1 MSKELEAARE
11 LVKMLEQKEKESK
24 IKLSELR
31 RGESFMIGE
40 HEFIVLDQGVDV
52 TKVIS
57 KGFMAENI
65 SFDPDTKDYNKSKIK
80 KFIEEK
86 IQPVIESEVGAENIV
101 EHEVSLRSL
110 DMQKEFEDVSA
121 KVRPI
126 TFDEARLYNDLL
138 VNEDLDNWWWTLT
151 PWSTAKRGY
160 RYGITVVCP
169 SGRIGSDY
177 CFCSYNYGV
186 RPFCILKSNIFVSK
200 KGDK

>member
-1 MSKELEAARE
+1 MSKELEKARE

-57 KGFMAENI
+57 KGFMAKNI
-65 SFDPDTKDYNKSKIK
+65 NFDPNTRDYNKSEIK

-101 EHEVSLRSL
+101 EHEISLRSI

-151 PWSTAKRGY
+151 PWSTEKRGY
-160 RYGITVVCP
+160 RYGMAVVFP
-169 SGRIGSDY
+169 SGYFD
-177 CFCSYNYGV
+177 NYICNYFLGV
-186 RPFCILKSNIFVSK
+186 RLFCIFDSSIFEL
-200 KGDK
+200 GE

>member
-1 MSKELEAARE
+1 MSKELEKARE
-11 LVKMLEQKEKESK
+11 LVKMLEQKEKERK

-57 KGFMAENI
+57 KGFMAEKI
-65 SFDPDTKDYNKSKIK
+65 RFDSDTRDYNKSKIK

-110 DMQKEFEDVSA
+110 DMQKEFEDVFA

-138 VNEDLDNWWWTLT
+138 VNEDLDDWWWTLT
-151 PWSTAKRGY
+151 PWSTEKRGY
-160 RYGITVVCP
+160 KYGIAVVCP
-169 SGRIGSDY
+169 SGRFGNGS
-177 CFCSYNYGV
+177 CGVNRGV

>member
-1 MSKELEAARE
+1 MSKELEKARE

-65 SFDPDTKDYNKSKIK
+65 SFDPNTRDYNKSEIK

-101 EHEVSLRSL
+101 EHEVSLRSI

-160 RYGITVVCP
+160 KYGISVVRP
-169 SGRIGSDY
+169 SGDIDLSSCRI
-177 CFCSYNYGV
+177 NYGV

>member
-1 MSKELEAARE
+1 MSKKLEAARE

-57 KGFMAENI
+57 KGFVAENI
-65 SFDPDTKDYNKSKIK
+65 RFDSDTKDYNKSKIK

-86 IQPVIESEVGAENIV
+86 IQPVIESEVGAENII

-138 VNEDLDNWWWTLT
+138 VNEDLDDWWWTLT
-151 PWSTAKRGY
+151 PWSTEKRGY
-160 RYGITVVCP
+160 KYGITVVCP
-169 SGRIGSDY
+169 SGSFDFNY
-177 CFCSYNYGV
+177 CCSSFGV
-186 RPFCILKSNIFVSK
+186 RPFCIFDSSIFES
-200 KGDK
+200 GE

>member
-1 MSKELEAARE
+1 MSKELEKARE
-11 LVKMLEQKEKESK
+11 LVKMLEKKEKESK

-86 IQPVIESEVGAENIV
+86 ILPVIESEVGAENIV

-110 DMQKEFEDVSA
+110 DMEKEFEDVSA

-160 RYGITVVCP
+160 RYGISVVCP
-169 SGRIGSDY
+169 SGYFGYFY
-177 CFCSYNYGV
+177 CYLNHGV

>member
-1 MSKELEAARE
+1 MSKELEKARE

-57 KGFMAENI
+57 EGFMAENI
-65 SFDPDTKDYNKSKIK
+65 SFDPDTRDYNKSKIK

-86 IQPVIESEVGAENIV
+86 IQPVIESEVGAENII

-169 SGRIGSDY
+169 SGRIVNYRCDGSL
-177 CFCSYNYGV
+177 GV

-200 KGDK
+200 KGGK

>member
-1 MSKELEAARE
+1 MSKELEKARE
-11 LVKMLEQKEKESK
+11 FVKMLEQKEKESK

-40 HEFIVLDQGVDV
+40 HEFIVLDQVVDV
-52 TKVIS
+52 AKVIS

-65 SFDPDTKDYNKSKIK
+65 SFDPDTRDYNKSEIK

-101 EHEVSLRSL
+101 EHEVSLRSV

-138 VNEDLDNWWWTLT
+138 VNEDLDDWWWTLT
-151 PWSTAKRGY
+151 PWSIEKRGY
-160 RYGITVVCP
+160 KYGITVVCP
-169 SGRIGSDY
+169 PGIIGSCCCNY
-177 CFCSYNYGV
+177 GYGV

>member
-1 MSKELEAARE
+1 MSKELEKARE

-65 SFDPDTKDYNKSKIK
+65 SFDPDTRDYNKSEIK

-121 KVRPI
+121 KVRSI

-160 RYGITVVCP
+160 RYGMSVVSP
-169 SGRIGSDY
+169 SGYFGYY
-177 CFCSYNYGV
+177 CCNDDLGV

>member
-1 MSKELEAARE
+1 MSKELEKARE

-101 EHEVSLRSL
+101 EHEVSLRSI

-160 RYGITVVCP
+160 RYGMTVVFP
-169 SGRIGSDY
+169 SGDFGFDY
-177 CFCSYNYGV
+177 CCGNNGV

>member
-1 MSKELEAARE
+1 MSKELEKARE

-57 KGFMAENI
+57 KGFVAENI
-65 SFDPDTKDYNKSKIK
+65 SFDPDTRDYNKSEIK

-151 PWSTAKRGY
+151 PWSTEKRGY
-160 RYGITVVCP
+160 RYGMAVVCP
-169 SGRIGSDY
+169 SGNIVDNYWYDY
-177 CFCSYNYGV
+177 NGV